1 MKLKRISLGI
11 LSLLLALVTV
21 FPLASCVR
29 STTPETVA
37 TTVMTEAP
45 QKYDVQ
51 LRTVDGTIHTS
62 LQANYLANS
71 DPHSI
76 LNYAHATEEISRPN
90 PIKLRWSIPEAA
102 LGRIRTYTVRIWTAS
117 DASDAKEVTVS
128 GNKTECELYN
138 LFIGQTYYWS
148 VSALDGDGDVSVSG
162 VGSFT
167 TDAQA
172 PRNLYVDS
180 VTNVRDL
187 GGWKTEDGGRV
198 RQGLLYRGARF
209 SANDS
214 GVISISRDGIE
225 TLRDEIGIKT
235 EIDLRKTKAG
245 GCDRDEAG
253 KLTASPLG
261 GSVRYVSCPMEY
273 GPVLITDSKNIN
285 QVKEVFHLLADESNY
300 PIYFHCSIGTDRT
313 GLIAWLVN
321 GLLGV
326 SENDLWRDYLFSDFG
341 QIEQDPA
348 NARTRAKNEDVY
360 VNQIKATPVANL
372 SKKTYNFLRDYF
384 GVPEADLNSVIRIL
398 KEKPNAN

>member
-1 MKLKRISLGI
+1 M
-11 LSLLLALVTV
+11 
-21 FPLASCVR
+21 
-29 STTPETVA
+29 
-37 TTVMTEAP
+37 
-45 QKYDVQ
+45 
-51 LRTVDGTIHTS
+51 
-62 LQANYLANS
+62 
-71 DPHSI
+71 
-76 LNYAHATEEISRPN
+76 
-90 PIKLRWSIPEAA
+90 
-102 LGRIRTYTVRIWTAS
+102 
-117 DASDAKEVTVS
+117 
-128 GNKTECELYN
+128 
-138 LFIGQTYYWS
+138 
-148 VSALDGDGDVSVSG
+148 
-162 VGSFT
+162 
-167 TDAQA
+167 
-172 PRNLYVDS
+172 
-180 VTNVRDL
+180 TNVRDL

-398 KEKPNAN
+398 KEKPSAN

>member
-21 FPLASCVR
+21 FPLASCVKQA
-29 STTPETVA
+29 SEPA

-90 PIKLRWSIPEAA
+90 PIKLRWRVPESA
-102 LGRIRTYTVRIWTAS
+102 LGRIRSYTIRIWSAP
-117 DASDAKEVTVS
+117 DASDVKEATVS
-128 GNKTECELYN
+128 GNVTEYEVYN
-138 LFIGQTYYWS
+138 LFIGQTYYWN
-148 VSALDGDGDVSVSG
+148 VSARDDEGDVSVSETAT
-162 VGSFT
+162 FT

-172 PRNLYVDS
+172 PRNIYVDS

-187 GGWKTEDGGRV
+187 GGWPTKDGGRV

-214 GVISISRDGIE
+214 GDLSISGRGIL
-225 TLRDEIGIKT
+225 TLRDEIEIKT

-261 GSVRYVSCPMEY
+261 GSVRYLSCPMEY
-273 GPVLITDSKNIN
+273 GEVLITDSKNIN
-285 QVKEVFHLLADESNY
+285 QVKQIFHILADESNY

-326 SENDLWRDYLFSDFG
+326 SETDLWRDYLFSDFG
-341 QIEQDPA
+341 QIELDPA
-348 NARTRAKNEDVY
+348 NARTRAKNENVY
-360 VNQIKATPVANL
+360 VNQIKAKDGD
-372 SKKTYNFLRDYF
+372 SFQKKTYNFLKDYF
-384 GVPEADLNSVIRIL
+384 GVPEADLQSVIRIL
-398 KEKPNAN
+398 KETPKKN